1 MNRQRRAAPR
11 ALRSKAATF
20 LLVVGSVAGIAVP
33 ARADQVSNKKA
44 QAAAINKKINDFN
57 DYAEAL
63 TEQMNQAQDELDQ
76 TAKDIAALEA
86 KLAEQDA
93 TVAQL
98 GDDLAKFAI
107 SSYQYGDQTGGIGSL
122 FSGDALAGG
131 VAQRAGYS
139 PLLLGQNADVTD
151 GVKAAREDTARLQQQ
166 LTAKQKRQQ
175 QLTATIQ
182 QKQAAVQKAVVD
194 LDAVQAQVKGD
205 LVQLVADAELA
216 QEAAAVAAAK
226 TAAERQAA
234 ELRRQREQQR
244 QQQNAGGAAGGA
256 TGGNAGGATGGQTT
270 GGNPGGVKAPP
281 ANIPDFPAP
290 SPGAATAVAAA
301 KSQLGVPY
309 KFAAATPNV
318 AFDCS
323 GLTMWAWGRAG
334 VGMAHFARSQYEAFP
349 HVPLDSLQPGD
360 LVFFYQDV
368 HHVGIYIGGGLM
380 IDAPHTGATV
390 RVTTMYTRNLI
401 GAARPG

>member
-1 MNRQRRAAPR
+1 
-11 ALRSKAATF
+11 
-20 LLVVGSVAGIAVP
+20 
-33 ARADQVSNKKA
+33 
-44 QAAAINKKINDFN
+44 
-57 DYAEAL
+57 
-63 TEQMNQAQDELDQ
+63 
-76 TAKDIAALEA
+76 
-86 KLAEQDA
+86 
-93 TVAQL
+93 
-98 GDDLAKFAI
+98 
-107 SSYQYGDQTGGIGSL
+107 
-122 FSGDALAGG
+122 

-166 LTAKQKRQQ
+166 LAAKQKRQQ
-175 QLTATIQ
+175 QLTTSIQ
-182 QKQAAVQKAVVD
+182 QKQAAVQKALVD
-194 LDAVQAQVKGD
+194 LDAVKAQVKGD
-205 LVQLVADAELA
+205 LVQLVAEAELA

-244 QQQNAGGAAGGA
+244 QQQNAGGAAGGN
-256 TGGNAGGATGGQTT
+256 TGNAGGKT
-270 GGNPGGVKAPP
+270 GGNPGGVKVPP

-309 KFAAATPNV
+309 KFAAATPGV

-380 IDAPHTGATV
+380 IDAPHSGATV